1 MVAFTST
8 ITCVIRKG
16 KMRADSASA
25 TGVSIGKESDNI
37 NTLPAAKQG
46 REGKVSLRI
55 GMRLT
60 IQCVCDKL
68 INYELTTG
76 MTNGRC

>member
-1 MVAFTST
+1 MVAFTSP

-37 NTLPAAKQG
+37 NTLPAVKEG
-46 REGKVSLRI
+46 RGGRVSLRI

-60 IQCVCDKL
+60 IQCATKV

-76 MTNGRC
+76 VTNSRC